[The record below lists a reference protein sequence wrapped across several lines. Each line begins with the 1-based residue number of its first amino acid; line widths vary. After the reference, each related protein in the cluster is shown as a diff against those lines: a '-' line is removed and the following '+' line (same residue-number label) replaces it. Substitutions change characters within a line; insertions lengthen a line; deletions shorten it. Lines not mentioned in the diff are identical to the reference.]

1 MKTLLT
7 NFEQAVLE
15 AIIALRADAYG
26 VPVRKRVSEKFNR
39 DISVGQLYSTLDR
52 LEQQGFIESNEGGE
66 TNSRGRKKRYYKIC
80 SEGIKALNNYR
91 EFMNKNIDELTASLN
106 GLIT

>member
-1 MKTLLT
+1 MK
-7 NFEQAVLE
+7 V
-15 AIIALRADAYG
+15 
-26 VPVRKRVSEKFNR
+26 EKQIR
-39 DISVGQLYSTLDR
+39 
-52 LEQQGFIESNEGGE
+52 EGA
-66 TNSRGRKKRYYKIC
+66 KKRYYKIC